1 MAKGTKA
8 KNTERSWTEELGQ
21 IEGITLHDNHHLYMH
36 TPLRVGG
43 PVEAWVRCSSV
54 SALRAAMP
62 LVRKQSWRL
71 HWPFEDWLVKN
82 GGLSG
87 VVLRLEGDFEHIRP
101 IEHGVELGTAALWS
115 SLHGVQNA
123 PKELQQWSGSVG
135 SALLSKGA
143 AKLFAGFE
151 IEVEWLRGR
160 HKHRRFFDHQT
171 PLEIPENA
179 IPLFVRIYN
188 VRRPRKLKPT
198 RNGHIFSLDKG
209 YPVGQTLVDLNLN
222 AVRLRSWKVSEHNP
236 NIIVH
241 LGKGQLGDLQLLQ
254 KSLNQLLQPARN
266 TKLGLNIPIIGR
278 KTKYIWSQ

>member
-1 MAKGTKA
+1 MAKGK
-8 KNTERSWTEELGQ
+8 RSKVAELHWTEELGQ
-21 IEGITLHDNHHLYMH
+21 IDGVHIHDDHQLHQH

-43 PVEAWVRCSSV
+43 PVEAWVRCNSI

-62 LVRKQSWRL
+62 IVRKQSWRL
-71 HWPFEDWLVKN
+71 HWPFEDWLVKD
-82 GGLSG
+82 GGLNG
-87 VVLRLEGDFEHIRP
+87 VVLRLEGEFESVRT

-115 SLHGVQNA
+115 SLTGVENA

-135 SALLSKGA
+135 AAILSKNA

-179 IPLFVRIYN
+179 LPLFVRLFN
-188 VRRPRKLKPT
+188 VRRPRKLIPT
-198 RNGHIFSLDKG
+198 RTGHIFSLDKS
-209 YPVGQTLVDLNLN
+209 YPLGQTLIDLNLH
-222 AVRLRSWKVSEHNP
+222 AVRLRSWKVSETNP
-236 NIIVH
+236 NVIVH

-254 KSLNQLLQPARN
+254 KALNQRLQPARN
-266 TKLGLNIPIIGR
+266 TKLAFRLPVIGR
-278 KTKYIWSQ
+278 KS